1 MLGLCLFLLRIK
13 SVSGQTNHGFA
24 DPGLASIQS
33 RRLPICVSECKPGRA
48 KDDAS
53 LNYRM

>member
-13 SVSGQTNHGFA
+13 SVSGQTNHDFA